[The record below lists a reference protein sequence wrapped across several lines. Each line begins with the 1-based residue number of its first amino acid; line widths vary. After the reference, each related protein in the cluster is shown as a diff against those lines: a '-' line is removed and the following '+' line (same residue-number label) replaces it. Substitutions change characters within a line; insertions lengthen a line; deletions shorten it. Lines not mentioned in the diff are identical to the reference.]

1 MTDAKLSLAVLAR
14 VAEFLQD
21 LPEADVTD
29 LAEGRARLTVIP
41 AAASAPR
48 VPAARSART
57 GGSSRAAASSRR
69 TAMPAADMGQAQE
82 ALAAMSS
89 RDEGTA
95 YLSPMPLKDLKA
107 LAAQLDMRGI
117 SGLKKADL
125 VDRIVSQTIGYRL
138 NSSAIRRL

>member
-57 GGSSRAAASSRR
+57 GGSSRAASSRR

-82 ALAAMSS
+82 ALAVMSS